1 MKSSIIKVCAY
12 MRYSTENQKELSIEY
27 QREKIIEYCKTKG
40 YTLVE
45 EFADKAASGTN
56 DTREAFQKM
65 ISAAQNSPEWCKVIV
80 YNNSRFARKST
91 DSLKYRQILA
101 ICKIEVESTT
111 EQNDKTPEG
120 KVMRNIG
127 FAFDEYYVD
136 KCSQHTHAAML
147 TKAGKGEHCGG
158 TAPLGYDI
166 VGNKLVINEFEAE
179 TVKMIFDMYARNYSY
194 NDMIK
199 LLNSESRTTKSGESF
214 TKNSFRHILTNPK
227 YKGYFV
233 WNRASAKDEL
243 NRRNS
248 SLQKPEE
255 EQVVVKNG
263 CPAIVSE
270 ALFDKVQERMHGNRS
285 NALNHGKYHY
295 MLGGMDK
302 IICGECGAHMVCS
315 TLKSHGKKYRYYVC
329 PNHKNKEIPCK
340 VKNLRALY
348 LENHIAGNIVVNALN
363 ADTLGSINKTLSE
376 LYRDNADIDTLKKQ
390 LSSINKKIT
399 NILAAIEN
407 MPDVEDSQLIDLK
420 ERLKKCEL
428 TKSMLESQ
436 IEKATDNR
444 DEISSASLKDVRN
457 KLLRTLIRSKSLE
470 VREFIEST
478 VQEVVVNNDNVTVAL
493 SM

>member
-1 MKSSIIKVCAY
+1 
-12 MRYSTENQKELSIEY
+12 
-27 QREKIIEYCKTKG
+27 
-40 YTLVE
+40 
-45 EFADKAASGTN
+45 
-56 DTREAFQKM
+56 
-65 ISAAQNSPEWCKVIV
+65 
-80 YNNSRFARKST
+80 
-91 DSLKYRQILA
+91 
-101 ICKIEVESTT
+101 
-111 EQNDKTPEG
+111 
-120 KVMRNIG
+120 
-127 FAFDEYYVD
+127 
-136 KCSQHTHAAML
+136 
-147 TKAGKGEHCGG
+147 
-158 TAPLGYDI
+158 
-166 VGNKLVINEFEAE
+166 
-179 TVKMIFDMYARNYSY
+179 
-194 NDMIK
+194 
-199 LLNSESRTTKSGESF
+199 
-214 TKNSFRHILTNPK
+214 
-227 YKGYFV
+227 
-233 WNRASAKDEL
+233 
-243 NRRNS
+243 
-248 SLQKPEE
+248 
-255 EQVVVKNG
+255 VVKNG

-285 NALNHGKYHY
+285 NALNHGKHHY

-478 VQEVVVNNDNVTVAL
+478 VQEVVVNNDNVTVSL